1 MPQTAAAGFVN
12 LGHYLTS
19 LILWLVF
26 ILLVVAAF
34 HHHHP
39 PHMLPPYDASD
50 GNPVVPSH
58 GD

>member
-1 MPQTAAAGFVN
+1 MN